1 MILFTILALTL
12 IILLVIT
19 VVMVSVGGSFAI
31 ILFGDVIVC
40 IFIIGWI
47 IKKLYFKRG

>member
-12 IILLVIT
+12 IILTVIT
-19 VVMVSVGGSFAI
+19 AVMISVGGSFAI
-31 ILFGDVIVC
+31 VLFGDVIVC

-47 IKKLYFKRG
+47 IKKLFFERG